1 MTDLLFVSHCPP
13 WPLDSGNTQRVYH
26 LLRGLAARRRVT
38 LATLSSGA
46 DAEAGARSPA
56 REWCDRIVEVD
67 FRTCRWGPGNQ
78 AERFRRLFLSPLPH
92 LAQAWHSDAFVDALR
107 ALRRERRFD
116 AVWVERWYTAE
127 MVAAAGFGD
136 MVVDLDDIQTIA
148 KRRDLRHVPFRASTP
163 LHWLELAKL
172 SRYEHTLPRR
182 FRRLVVCKEEDRRFF
197 GRWADRVAVVP
208 NGTERHPPAAPERV
222 RPGEML
228 FLGPLG
234 YGPNV
239 DAVRFFH
246 AEILP
251 AIRSACPNARLVVV
265 GRGTG
270 ERLRDL
276 DDGSACTV
284 VGPVP
289 DVTPYFEAAALV
301 VVPMRLG
308 SGTRLKVLEALG
320 RGKAVVSTSV
330 GAEGLE
336 LRPGIDLALAD
347 TPAAFAEACIKL
359 LADGGARRTLGEAGR
374 ARVLERYDW
383 DVVIRAAEE
392 ALLG

>member
-1 MTDLLFVSHCPP
+1 VTYLLFVSHCPP

-38 LATLSSGA
+38 LVTLSAAA
-46 DAEAGARSPA
+46 DAEAGARSPV
-56 REWCDRIVEVD
+56 RDWCDRIVEVD
-67 FRTCRWGPGNQ
+67 FRTCRWGAGGR
-78 AERFRRLFLSPLPH
+78 AEGFRQLFLSPLPYLVH
-92 LAQAWHSDAFVDALR
+92 AWHSDAFVNALR

-127 MVAAAGFGD
+127 MAVAAGFD
-136 MVVDLDDIQTIA
+136 DLVVDLDDIQTIT
-148 KRRDLRHVPFRASTP
+148 KRRQLRHARLAASTP
-163 LHWLELAKL
+163 LEWVELAKL
-172 SRYEHTLPRR
+172 SRYEHGLPRR

-208 NGTERHPPAAPERV
+208 NGTERHPPAAPERA

-228 FLGPLG
+228 FVGPLG

-265 GRGTG
+265 GRGTR

-276 DDGSACTV
+276 DDGNACTV

-289 DVTPYFEAAALV
+289 DLTPYYESASLI

-320 RGKAVVSTSV
+320 WGKAVVSTSV
-330 GAEGLE
+330 GAEGLA
-336 LRPGIDLALAD
+336 LRPGVDLALAD
-347 TPAAFAEACIKL
+347 TPAAFAEACIRL
-359 LADGGARRTLGEAGR
+359 LADGAARRALGEAGR

-383 DVVIRAAEE
+383 DVVAQAAEQVL
-392 ALLG
+392 AG